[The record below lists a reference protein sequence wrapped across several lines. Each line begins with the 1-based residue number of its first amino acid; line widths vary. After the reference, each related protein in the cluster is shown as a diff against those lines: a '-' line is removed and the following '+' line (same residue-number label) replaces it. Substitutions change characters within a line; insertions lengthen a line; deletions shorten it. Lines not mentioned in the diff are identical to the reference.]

1 MHVQPPPSPGA
12 LTPTATTV
20 NPVVRFVL
28 STGNLVGCAGAAL
41 VTLLFIVGI
50 FKAFWPILAVAAY
63 GLGVATFWRPAPKAF
78 EEGQDTAYY
87 LNWLRVVGLPKLPN
101 EASARLARILEMAE
115 EMWPRLKAMQTEG
128 LVPYAS
134 REEIKQVLT
143 VFLPELI
150 QNYIRVPLAYART
163 HKVDGKSM
171 DVLLDEQLELLE
183 AHVQSIRDNVYSKD
197 VEALRT
203 NGRVLKEMLDPS
215 MMLR

>member
-1 MHVQPPPSPGA
+1 
-12 LTPTATTV
+12 
-20 NPVVRFVL
+20 
-28 STGNLVGCAGAAL
+28 
-41 VTLLFIVGI
+41 
-50 FKAFWPILAVAAY
+50 
-63 GLGVATFWRPAPKAF
+63 
-78 EEGQDTAYY
+78 
-87 LNWLRVVGLPKLPN
+87 
-101 EASARLARILEMAE
+101 
-115 EMWPRLKAMQTEG
+115 MWPRLKAMQTEG

-150 QNYIRVPLAYART
+150 QNYIRVPPAYART

-171 DVLLDEQLELLE
+171 DFLLDEQLELLE
-183 AHVQSIRDNVYSKD
+183 THVQSIRDNVYSKD